1 MVCRGLN
8 WNPNYKGVDD
18 WQLALKRNAY
28 AKEDSKK
35 NFRQRFMYG
44 LCDFEVI
51 DDDIAQW
58 HESTECACELHEYL
72 GLTEEEYSLFVRSSD
87 ELENRLLSQRQ
98 EQRFR
103 IYQLEVCLYKV
114 IPFAFG
120 GIKELQKAGHEYPPA
135 SQYML
140 IHDGMLHCEE
150 TASDTGRLTHIA
162 ELFGDALPKD
172 YRGRSVAPSDVI
184 ELYDDTGRRY
194 FYRDTDGFCPV
205 KFSPMLAKK

>member
-1 MVCRGLN
+1 
-8 WNPNYKGVDD
+8 
-18 WQLALKRNAY
+18 
-28 AKEDSKK
+28 
-35 NFRQRFMYG
+35 
-44 LCDFEVI
+44 
-51 DDDIAQW
+51 
-58 HESTECACELHEYL
+58 
-72 GLTEEEYSLFVRSSD
+72 
-87 ELENRLLSQRQ
+87 
-98 EQRFR
+98 
-103 IYQLEVCLYKV
+103 
-114 IPFAFG
+114 
-120 GIKELQKAGHEYPPA
+120 
-135 SQYML
+135 ML